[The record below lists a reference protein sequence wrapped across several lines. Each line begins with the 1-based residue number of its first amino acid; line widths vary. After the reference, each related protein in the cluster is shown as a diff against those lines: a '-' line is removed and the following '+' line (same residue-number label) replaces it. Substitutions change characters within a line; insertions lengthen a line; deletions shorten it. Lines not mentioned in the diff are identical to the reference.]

1 MYVMLAHLSIRVQ
14 KVLQRGEKKRKS
26 NLTHLCLC
34 VCVCVGESSEKGV
47 GGRVSHFLPQICLT
61 FYFLVTL
68 SGLLGFKTTSCF
80 GLYLM
85 TIRVFSLLDSSDA
98 QFIMQKISRK
108 TAHLSPLFTA
118 S

>member
-1 MYVMLAHLSIRVQ
+1 MLAHLSIRVQ
-14 KVLQRGEKKRKS
+14 KVLQRGEKKTRIQS
-26 NLTHLCLC
+26 HALVFVR

-61 FYFLVTL
+61 FYFLVTP
-68 SGLLGFKTTSCF
+68 SGLLGFKTTSCL